1 MMNTIRYIISN
12 FFVILTLLLIVLI
25 AIICNS
31 GIFSY
36 FIMIKLDAEYTTM
49 IDLILFFIIFYVSY
63 GICEGIFKKYYF
75 KKNKNIIKYILINGF
90 IIFLIMFFLD
100 RIYIN
105 VNIPMGSKI
114 IFAIIH
120 SILKNGFDYIT
131 TEH

>member
-1 MMNTIRYIISN
+1 MNTIRYIISN
-12 FFVILTLLLIVLI
+12 IFVILTILLTVFI

-36 FIMIKLDAEYTTM
+36 FIMIKLGAEYTTM
-49 IDLILFFIIFYVSY
+49 IDLILFFIIFYISY
-63 GICEGIFKKYYF
+63 GICDGVLKKMLF
-75 KKNKNIIKYILINGF
+75 KKNKNTIKYILISGM
-90 IIFLIMFFLD
+90 IIFLIIFFLD